1 MGTVR
6 PPLRGFQKFQWLTT
20 LNNGLSFCVLDRIIM
35 KTQIVITSMALAG
48 LVALPAAAQ
57 DQPKP
62 KPQPGKLQLQ
72 VRPAVIGGAFALR
85 GPKLNLTDDQKKSL
99 ADIRKERGQTF
110 RELYQDK
117 NLTREERLKES
128 KKLREAFQEQTD
140 AVYTKEQRAQLA
152 KFRAEQKKRIEE
164 LRKNGKGP
172 GFRVIPGPGGGPGLR
187 ILPLRIQPGQIKPL
201 RIRPGV
207 RPKPAQP
214 KPLPPKPVGV

>member
-1 MGTVR
+1 
-6 PPLRGFQKFQWLTT
+6 
-20 LNNGLSFCVLDRIIM
+20 
-35 KTQIVITSMALAG
+35 MALAG

-62 KPQPGKLQLQ
+62 KPLPGKLQLQ

-172 GFRVIPGPGGGPGLR
+172 GLRVIPGPGLR
-187 ILPLRIQPGQIKPL
+187 IRPLRIQPGQIKPL